1 MHFDAYRTLSFSRR
15 GRVIEITLNRP
26 ESLNAVD
33 GTMHGELA
41 RVFCDVAVD
50 EESDVVVLTGA
61 GRAFSAG
68 GDLSWLQGLC
78 GDRAAWERVRVEA
91 KRIVFG
97 LLDCEKPLIAKVNGH
112 AMGLGATLA
121 LFCDVIFAAE
131 PARIADPHVRV
142 GLAAG
147 DGGAL
152 IWPQLIGY
160 ARAKEYLM
168 TGDPLSAA
176 KAAEIGLVN
185 HCVPAD
191 ALDER
196 VDAFAERLCGGAVA
210 AVRYTKIAVNIG
222 LRQIAHALM
231 DASIAYESVTS
242 DSDDHREAL
251 RAFLEKRA
259 PRFRGARVRRGE
271 GERGRDAG
279 SGPLTPAGAPG
290 RGD

>member
-1 MHFDAYRTLSFSRR
+1 MDFDAYRTLSFSRR
-15 GRVIEITLNRP
+15 GRVLGVTLNRP

-33 GTMHGELA
+33 GTMHEELA
-41 RVFCDVAVD
+41 RVFCDVAID

-68 GDLSWLQGLC
+68 GDLAWLQGLC
-78 GDRAAWERVRVEA
+78 DDRAAWERVRVEA

-97 LLDCEKPLIAKVNGH
+97 LLDCEKPVIAKVNGH

-131 PARIADPHVRV
+131 AARIADPHVRV

-168 TGDPLSAA
+168 TGDSLSAA

-196 VDAFAERLCGGAVA
+196 VDAFAQRLCDGAVA
-210 AVRYTKIAVNIG
+210 AIRYTKIAVNIG

-231 DASIAYESVTS
+231 DASIAYESMTN

-259 PRFRGARVRRGE
+259 PRFRGARRG
-271 GERGRDAG
+271 A
-279 SGPLTPAGAPG
+279 
-290 RGD
+290 

>member
-1 MHFDAYRTLSFSRR
+1 MNFDAYRRLSFSRR
-15 GRVIEITLNRP
+15 GRVLTVTLNRP
-26 ESLNAVD
+26 DRLNAVD
-33 GTMHGELA
+33 GTMHEELS
-41 RVFCDVAVD
+41 RVFYDLAID
-50 EESDVVVLTGA
+50 GESDVVVLTGA

-68 GDLSWLQGLC
+68 GDLTWLEGLC
-78 GDRAAWERVRVEA
+78 DDRAGWERVRVEA

-97 LLDCEKPLIAKVNGH
+97 LLDCEKPVIAKVNGH
-112 AMGLGATLA
+112 AAGLGATLA

-142 GLAAG
+142 GLVAG

-176 KAAEIGLVN
+176 KAAEIGLIN
-185 HCVPAD
+185 HCVSAE

-196 VDAFAERLCGGAVA
+196 VEAFADRLAGGAVA
-210 AVRYTKIAVNIG
+210 AIRYTKIAVNVG

-231 DASIAYESVTS
+231 DTSIAYESMTNETE
-242 DSDDHREAL
+242 DHREAV
-251 RAFLEKRA
+251 RAFIEKRA
-259 PRFRGARVRRGE
+259 PRFRRA
-271 GERGRDAG
+271 
-279 SGPLTPAGAPG
+279 
-290 RGD
+290 